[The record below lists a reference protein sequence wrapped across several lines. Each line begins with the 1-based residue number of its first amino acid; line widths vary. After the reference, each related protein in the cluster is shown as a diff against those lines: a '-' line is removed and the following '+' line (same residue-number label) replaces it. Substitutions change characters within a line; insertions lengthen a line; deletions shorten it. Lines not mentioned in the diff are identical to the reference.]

1 MRVKIITLH
10 CPINYGAALQAYA
23 LKAHL
28 QKEGYDAELI
38 DYRPSYVTDKQ
49 AYTYAGSLAKSK
61 NYLKKALY
69 LIAKFPSR
77 FRVKRN
83 FGRFLKNELCS
94 TGVIYHSYEELKSNP
109 PVADVYIC
117 GSDQIWNTNM
127 ENGWDDSFFLSFVK
141 HGKKYSYAASMAI
154 NRELSVEESNRF
166 KTQLADY
173 EAISVREQDAQ
184 QILQPIIKKNI
195 NWVLDPVYLLSAEQ
209 WMTLANKEKPVA
221 KGKYILLYP
230 MGNGEN
236 VNAVAQA
243 LSQKSGL
250 PIYAI
255 SRSMKIKS
263 DRVFNGYSPYQ
274 FLQLMRGAEYVV
286 TNSFH
291 GTSFSIIFQ
300 KNFWACSIGK
310 TSSRIA
316 SLLGSLDLKH
326 RYIDTPDI
334 PYDRLV
340 DTIDY
345 VRPMDC
351 LQTRLQE
358 SKSFIDYILKDK

>member
-1 MRVKIITLH
+1 MSEIKIITLH

-23 LKAHL
+23 LKAYL
-28 QKEGYDAELI
+28 KKEGYDADLI
-38 DYRPSYVTDKQ
+38 DYRPKYVTEKQ

-61 NYLKKALY
+61 NYIKKALY
-69 LIAKFPSR
+69 LIAKFPTR
-77 FRVKRN
+77 YRVKRN
-83 FGRFLKNELCS
+83 FGRFLKSELCS
-94 TGVIYHSYEELKSNP
+94 TEVIYRSYEELKANP

-141 HGKKYSYAASMAI
+141 QGKKCSYAASMAI
-154 NRELSVEESNRF
+154 SRELSVEESNRF
-166 KTQLADY
+166 KNQLDDFD
-173 EAISVREQDAQ
+173 AISVREQDAQ
-184 QILQPIIKKNI
+184 KILLPIIKKDI

-209 WMTLANKEKPVA
+209 WITLANKEKPEA

-230 MGNGEN
+230 MGNGDS

-250 PIYAI
+250 PIYTI
-255 SRSMKIKS
+255 SRSMKVKS

-274 FLQLMRGAEYVV
+274 FLQLLSGAEYVV

-291 GTSFSIIFQ
+291 GTSFSIIFR

-316 SLLGSLDLKH
+316 SLLDSLDLKQ
-326 RYIDTPDI
+326 RYIDSPDI
-334 PYDRLV
+334 PYERLL
-340 DTIDY
+340 DAIDY
-345 VRPMDC
+345 THPSEC
-351 LQTRLQE
+351 LQKRLKE
-358 SKSFIDYILKDK
+358 SKSFLESILKK